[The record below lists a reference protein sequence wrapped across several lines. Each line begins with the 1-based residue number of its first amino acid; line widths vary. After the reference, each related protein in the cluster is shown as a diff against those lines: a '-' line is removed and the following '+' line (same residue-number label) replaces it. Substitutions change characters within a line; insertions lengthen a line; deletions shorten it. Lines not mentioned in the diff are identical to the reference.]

1 MIRPM
6 HGPLPRILT
15 RSTPDYRAVAIV
27 WPRGALGAML
37 ARVWPFVSQAIV
49 IGGTLAAIHYFAR

>member
-1 MIRPM
+1 M

-15 RSTPDYRAVAIV
+15 RSTPAYRAIAIV

-37 ARVWPFVSQAIV
+37 ARVWPVVTQVIV
-49 IGGTLAAIHYFAR
+49 IGGTLAAIEFFA